1 MLKLAAISLA
11 LGFLAPQEEEERK
24 EYKLIFNG
32 KDFTGWKADDEAK
45 KHWTIADGILRYDGK
60 GGPLWTE
67 AEYENCV
74 FEAMWRL
81 PSKPVMR
88 QMQMILPDGRDE
100 VDDDGKPVTRAVADA
115 GAGGMLFRGH
125 EKAMVHLWC
134 SPVGSGDIP
143 GYRTDPASTPEVR
156 MGCRPSKKTDK
167 APGEW
172 NIMNITIHGDR
183 VTMSVDS
190 LFIIK
195 NAQLPGLKRKGP
207 LGLAGLK
214 DPIEFQ
220 NIYAK
225 VNRSGP

>member
-1 MLKLAAISLA
+1 MGKVATLAFLLA
-11 LGFLAPQEEEERK
+11 LPLSQEEVERR

-32 KDFTGWKADDEAK
+32 KDFTGWKVDDEAK
-45 KHWTIADGILRYDGK
+45 KHWTIADGILRYDGQ
-60 GGPLWTE
+60 GSPLWTE
-67 AEYENCV
+67 KEYENCV

-81 PSKPVMR
+81 PAKPVER
-88 QMQMILPDGRDE
+88 PMQMILPDGRDE
-100 VDDDGKPVTRAVADA
+100 VDDDGKPVLRTVKDA

-134 SPVGSGDIP
+134 SPVGSGEIP
-143 GYRTDPASTPEVR
+143 GYRTDPESPPEVR
-156 MGCRPSKKTDK
+156 RGCRPTKKTDK

-172 NIMNITIHGDR
+172 NTMNITIQGDR
-183 VTMSVDS
+183 VTLVVDS

-195 NAQLPGLKRKGP
+195 NVQLPGLNRKGP

-220 NIYAK
+220 NIYVK
-225 VNRSGP
+225 ENRSGQ